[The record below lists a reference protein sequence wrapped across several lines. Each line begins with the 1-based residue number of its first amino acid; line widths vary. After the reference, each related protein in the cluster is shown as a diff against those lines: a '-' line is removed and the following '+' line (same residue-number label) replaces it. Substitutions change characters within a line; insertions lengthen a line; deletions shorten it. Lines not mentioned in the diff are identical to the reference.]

1 MKQIYIVMSEELL
14 ADEEWHTETCRA
26 FDAKRDAEQFMM
38 TLRKLYRENK
48 HYENTTR
55 FFIKKVP
62 FGSVE

>member
-1 MKQIYIVMSEELL
+1 MKQIYLVMSEELL

-26 FDAKRDAEQFMM
+26 FDVKQEAEQFMIV
-38 TLRKLYRENK
+38 LRKLYRENK

-62 FGSVE
+62 FGRVE

>member
-26 FDAKRDAEQFMM
+26 FDVKRDAKHFMIA
-38 TLRKLYRENK
+38 LRRLYRENK

-55 FFIKKVP
+55 FFIETVP
-62 FGSVE
+62 FGRVE